1 MLRSL
6 PEAGVP
12 AKRVTRATG
21 LGIFGPCPPN
31 RRLGMQRIIAAA
43 FARPLRVYDTYK
55 TPAFVAAEDTKRMT
69 EESEQTTYRWQS
81 TDDL

>member
-1 MLRSL
+1 
-6 PEAGVP
+6 
-12 AKRVTRATG
+12 
-21 LGIFGPCPPN
+21 
-31 RRLGMQRIIAAA
+31 MQRIIAAA